1 MSDSIITLP
10 KIPTTSAG
18 SQLTWLAASN
28 PGTVIKYS
36 HAGKVTIFSRWLAI
50 NRSRH
55 GVRFRHSRKE
65 FAQLSLSED
74 DIKPT
79 IEGIACVDNGSRLTY
94 FNIFRGS
101 INPIDDGT
109 VADLPKDKY
118 ALWHR

>member
-10 KIPTTSAG
+10 KTTATSAG
-18 SQLTWLAASN
+18 SQLTRLAISD
-28 PGTVIKYS
+28 PGTVIKYN

-65 FAQLSLSED
+65 FAQLSLSEEG
-74 DIKPT
+74 IKPT
-79 IEGIACVDNGSRLTY
+79 IEGVACVDNGDRLAY
-94 FNIFRGS
+94 FSILGGS
-101 INPIDDGT
+101 INPIDDGAVT
-109 VADLPKDKY
+109 DLPKDKY